1 MIHLLAYKPFVNP
14 LPMHHWYLWLLP
26 LCAGVSI
33 VYKSIKCHRM
43 SSVPKEATVIFITIL
58 GGIILAAA
66 ALFGLVKLFV

>member
-1 MIHLLAYKPFVNP
+1 MNLLAYTPFIQP

-43 SSVPKEATVIFITIL
+43 ATVPREALVIFITIL
-58 GGIILAAA
+58 SGIVLAAA
-66 ALFGLVKLFV
+66 VLVALVKLMA